1 MFETVTF
8 AASVGW
14 FFTPWG
20 LGAILAVVLFFDSEV
35 PARIVRSVRH
45 RSGRRSARRLP
56 AAPTATARADARTG
70 VPAA

>member
-1 MFETVTF
+1 MFESITL
-8 AASVGW
+8 AASIGW

-35 PARIVRSVRH
+35 PGRIVRWVKH
-45 RSGRRSARRLP
+45 RRRRRTALRFP
-56 AAPTATARADARTG
+56 AAAPGDARTE